1 MKLFIKR
8 ILREEVEGA
17 VTDEQYRK
25 ILSYL
30 IKSGFTGQSPYL
42 DVIKFLSHT
51 FGIKGMEAFE
61 MYQLLKDNW
70 RDIDSEEEL
79 IKTDVSKRKIRTA
92 NIRGRELV
100 QNKIPFKG
108 SNTHAEYK
116 NGAYVVFSY
125 DWYPIFVF
133 RDGQWFE
140 NENTYSVSTA
150 KQMSQLRPWHQ
161 GDIIKTSRN
170 KLWDI
175 IDKYK

>member
-8 ILREEVEGA
+8 ILREEVEGT

-100 QNKIPFKG
+100 QNKIP
-108 SNTHAEYK
+108 
-116 NGAYVVFSY
+116 VSY
-125 DWYPIFVF
+125 ICF
-133 RDGQWFE
+133 
-140 NENTYSVSTA
+140 
-150 KQMSQLRPWHQ
+150 
-161 GDIIKTSRN
+161 
-170 KLWDI
+170 
-175 IDKYK
+175 